1 MEHHSFLINI
11 LFYLVAAIIMVP
23 LAKRLGM
30 GAVLGYLVAGVVI
43 GPWGLGLIKNVEV
56 ILSFSEFGVVL
67 LLFLIGLEL
76 EPKRLWLL
84 RRPIFGWGGAQ
95 VAVVSAGLC
104 AVAMAFGVDWRTA
117 LVGGLGL
124 SLSSTAIV
132 LATLGERK
140 LMSTPAG
147 SAGFSILLFQDIAAI
162 PMIAL
167 VPLLGGLVTHA
178 GEPGWLRVAKLAA
191 VLAALVIGGRF
202 LVNPILR
209 FIARTDLREI
219 FTAFALLLVIA
230 ICVLMESV
238 GLSMALGTFVAGVL
252 LADSEY
258 RHELISDLE
267 PFKGLLLGLF
277 FMAVGM
283 SVDFGVLRA
292 QPLLILALVAGLLAV
307 KIALLYVLSKF
318 FDIPRGQQLFFA
330 LLLSQGGEF
339 AFVVFAAAVAAHVFA
354 PETGALL
361 VVVVT
366 VSMVATPLLL
376 LLHDKFVAPRLQGEK
391 KRRPDDH
398 IEAQDNPIVIAGF
411 GRFGQIIGRLL
422 AANKIGV
429 TVLDHDPDQIDL
441 LRKFGFKVFYG
452 DATRV
457 DLLVAAGIE
466 KAKALVIAIDNVDDS
481 LALVDAVRLRLP
493 QLTILARARNV
504 THYYELMKRG
514 VTLIERET
522 FAAALLLGEQT
533 LRQVGFSEE
542 RAQRAAGIFGRHNL
556 KTLLEVAPH
565 FQDQQK
571 VMSLTR
577 QAREELEDMFESDA
591 AAFAAAE
598 GEREIPGSDPQHR

>member
-43 GPWGLGLIKNVEV
+43 GPWGLGLIKNVDV

-104 AVAMAFGVDWRTA
+104 AVAMACGVDWRTA

-132 LATLGERK
+132 LATLDERK

-209 FIARTDLREI
+209 FIAKTDLREI

-277 FMAVGM
+277 FIAVGM

-339 AFVVFAAAVAAHVFA
+339 AFVVFAAAVAAHVFS

-376 LLHDKFVAPRLQGEK
+376 LLHDKFVAPRLQGDK

-466 KAKALVIAIDNVDDS
+466 KARALVIAIDNVDDS

-591 AAFAAAE
+591 AAFAAE
-598 GEREIPGSDPQHR
+598 KVENGRSD

>member
-95 VAVVSAGLC
+95 VGVVSAGLC

-117 LVGGLGL
+117 LVGALGL

-167 VPLLGGLVTHA
+167 VPLLGGLVTHS

-209 FIARTDLREI
+209 FIAKTDLREI

-238 GLSMALGTFVAGVL
+238 GRSMALGTFMAGGL

-277 FMAVGM
+277 FIAVGM
-283 SVDFGVLRA
+283 DIDLDAVVA
-292 QPLLILALVAGLLAV
+292 QPELITAGVATLLTV
-307 KIALLYVLSKF
+307 K
-318 FDIPRGQQLFFA
+318 FA
-330 LLLSQGGEF
+330 LLFGIGRWPGRLDPRGALMLAGTLWLGGEF
-339 AFVVFAAAVAAHVFA
+339 AFVVFSEAARVKLMDAQLRNQLTAIV
-354 PETGALL
+354 G
-361 VVVVT
+361 
-366 VSMVATPLLL
+366 VSMALTPVLLL
-376 LLHDKFVAPRLQGEK
+376 GLHRLLAEVKRPPPQGRTFDEI
-391 KRRPDDH
+391 PD
-398 IEAQDNPIVIAGF
+398 AQPQVLIAGM
-411 GRFGQIIGRLL
+411 GRFGQIVARLL
-422 AANKIGV
+422 TAQRIPFVALEHSTE
-429 TVLDHDPDQIDL
+429 TVDTLRRFGNIRLYYGDPTRPDL
-441 LRKFGFKVFYG
+441 LRSAGAQHVKVFVIAM
-452 DATRV
+452 DDPDTNIKATRLIRRMFPEARV
-457 DLLVAAGIE
+457 
-466 KAKALVIAIDNVDDS
+466 
-481 LALVDAVRLRLP
+481 
-493 QLTILARARNV
+493 LARARNRQ
-504 THYYELMKRG
+504 HAWRLMD
-514 VTLIERET
+514 LSAEAYRET
-522 FAAALLLGEQT
+522 LGSSLEMAQQVLVELGVPPETAAEHTRRFRAHDEKLL
-533 LRQVGFSEE
+533 
-542 RAQRAAGIFGRHNL
+542 RAQYLVYDDDGAVIQTARDAISD
-556 KTLLEVAPH
+556 LERLFEADASGDGTPPG
-565 FQDQQK
+565 
-571 VMSLTR
+571 
-577 QAREELEDMFESDA
+577 AR
-591 AAFAAAE
+591 
-598 GEREIPGSDPQHR
+598 